1 MEHKRP
7 PLPAIIVVLLLIAAG
22 IYYGIRALNSDGDG
36 KLTASGTIES
46 VVVNVSP
53 EMAGKVKEVLVNEG
67 QSVKTGD
74 VLLSLDDSL
83 LASQR
88 AVAATQLSTAQA
100 GAQVAQDALT
110 AMNYQYQITLSGALA
125 QDQKTRLQ
133 DWFTK
138 DPNQFDQP
146 EWYFTRDEQ
155 LAAAQTKVD
164 ATQKALEDA
173 QANLTKVTQSLEVA
187 DFVAAENRVLDARLE
202 YTIAK
207 DVNDRAQNSVTSDV
221 PTGRYN
227 VTHCGT
233 NDGYF
238 VNNARLTNQ
247 LYGCTGDEYL
257 SDSSQSLY
265 DQAQTELGD
274 AQIAYNDL
282 LTTHAADQLLQARA
296 DVSVAQERY
305 YSAID
310 YLRNLQRG
318 DQSLPVTAAEES
330 LKQAQAAAD
339 QAQKAVDQAQAN
351 LGLLDTQ
358 ISKLVVYA
366 PKDGVILVR
375 NVEPGEF
382 VQPGSTALS
391 MADLKELTITVYVP
405 EDRYGQIS
413 LGQQA
418 EVTVDS
424 FPGITFSAEV
434 TYISDQAEFTPR
446 NVQTVEGRSSTVY
459 AVKLKV
465 TDTQGKLK
473 IGMPADVVFVR

>member
-7 PLPAIIVVLLLIAAG
+7 PLPVIIVVLLLIAAG
-22 IYYGIRALNSDGDG
+22 AYYGIRALNSDGNG

-53 EMAGKVKEVLVNEG
+53 EMAGKVKEVLVDEG
-67 QSVKTGD
+67 QPVKMGD
-74 VLLSLDDSL
+74 LLLSLDDSL
-83 LASQR
+83 LTSQR
-88 AVAATQLSTAQA
+88 AVAASQVSSAMA

-110 AMNYQYQITLSGALA
+110 TMNSQYQITLSEALA

-146 EWYFTRDEQ
+146 EWYFTRNEQ
-155 LAAAQTKVD
+155 IAAAQKKVGE
-164 ATQKALEDA
+164 TQKALEDA

-187 DFVAAENRVLDARLE
+187 DFIAAENRVLDARVE
-202 YTIAK
+202 YSIAD
-207 DVNDRAQNSVTSDV
+207 DVNNRAQNSVTSDV

-238 VNNARLTNQ
+238 VGNARLTNQ
-247 LYGCTGDEYL
+247 VYGCTGDEYL

-265 DQAQTELGD
+265 DQAQTELD
-274 AQIAYNDL
+274 TAQQAYNDL
-282 LTTHAADQLLQARA
+282 LNTHAADQLLQARA
-296 DVSVAQERY
+296 DVSVTQERY
-305 YSAID
+305 YSALD
-310 YLRNLQRG
+310 YLRNLQKG
-318 DQSLPVTAAEES
+318 NQSLPVTAAEKA
-330 LKQAQAAAD
+330 LKQAQASAD

-351 LGLLDTQ
+351 LELLDTQ
-358 ISKLVVYA
+358 ISKLAVYA
-366 PKDGVILVR
+366 PMDGVILVR

-391 MADLKELTITVYVP
+391 MADLNNLTITVYVP

-413 LGQQA
+413 VGQQA

-424 FPGITFSAEV
+424 FPGTTFSAEV

-465 TDTQGKLK
+465 TDSESKLK
-473 IGMPADVVFVR
+473 IGMPADVLFIQ